1 MSAIKILLVLIL
13 FSGYGYPLPDWIETI
28 INQNKNIKAHQD
40 ASVLLMLNS
49 CEMKIRS
56 NGSTEAKYRQVIQ
69 ILKKTAIFNYTFFN
83 LPTTKLDNVDSFNA
97 WVIRTDGSE
106 EEINEDVLVSLN
118 LQNSSAYFYDDQLV
132 YGQIP
137 RLGVGTI
144 VTYEYVI
151 IEEGETS
158 LFQEFLFQNQEPVID
173 SRLLVEVPEGWEL
186 NYASLW
192 IKEPNHTPGSRTYL
206 WQINNMDFE
215 PDEPLSPPKSFLEK
229 KVIFNCFEK
238 EDNGGEYFSSWPIA
252 SRWCNEFFID
262 VAEVDDEIET
272 LNNQITSGCNTSEDK
287 LVAIAEF
294 VQDKIRYVAIEIGK
308 NKWIPREASVTCSN
322 RYGDCKD
329 KTALMMA
336 LLSASGINS
345 YPVLVGSDKPIF
357 KSVTSPY
364 QFNHAIIAIP
374 ANQFSSVDNFQNSI
388 FNECILFDPTNQQIE
403 LGEIPPEIC
412 YSGALIGTTKGADLF
427 YLDNIAAKN
436 FMRDFQ
442 AYNEIDSIGNLHCDL
457 KLKYFN
463 ATASMISSTLDNS
476 SHEEQRIFFETLL
489 SDEIPN
495 INILEMEKH
504 KNPDTLIISIKLD
517 SKDFIQRM
525 DSIWVLKAQ
534 LLSIPTI
541 PTIKSKER
549 LFPIWLGGPESYQT
563 ETYWK
568 FPKNFSVISDSISI
582 SSEIENSKS
591 NFRLLVKTNNATVL
605 ANALYEGTLI
615 SKKSYSEVIE
625 YSKKLSTISNSVIV
639 LKKNN

>member
-1 MSAIKILLVLIL
+1 MSTVKILLLSILISL
-13 FSGYGYPLPDWIETI
+13 PCYALPDWVKTAIDE
-28 INQNKNIKAHQD
+28 NKNIKTHPD
-40 ASVLLMLNS
+40 ASVLIMINN
-49 CEMKIRS
+49 CDMQIRS
-56 NGSTEAKYRQVIQ
+56 NGTTRLSFRQVFK
-69 ILKKTAIFNYTFFN
+69 ILKKTAIFDHTFYN
-83 LPTTKLDNVDSFNA
+83 LPTTKLDNVDSFSA

-106 EEINEDVLVSLN
+106 EEIEEDVLVSFH
-118 LQNSSAYFYDDQLV
+118 LQNTSAYFYEEQFV
-132 YGQIP
+132 YGMIP

-144 VTYEYVI
+144 VAYEYDI

-158 LFQEFLFQNQEPVID
+158 LFQEFIFQNQEPVAL
-173 SRLLVEVPEGWEL
+173 SRLKVEVPEGWEL

-192 IKEPNHTPGSRTYL
+192 IDEPNHVEGSRTYF
-206 WQINNMDFE
+206 WQIKNMEFE
-215 PDEPLSPPKSFLEK
+215 PEEPLSPPKSFLEK

-238 EDNGGEYFSSWPIA
+238 DDNSDEYFSSWPDA

-262 VAEVDDEIET
+262 VIQVNDEIET
-272 LNNQITSGCNTSEDK
+272 LNNQITAGCKTSQDK

-308 NKWIPREASVTCSN
+308 NKWIPREASVTCNN

-336 LLSASGINS
+336 LLSASGISS

-374 ANQFSSVDNFQNSI
+374 VNQFSSIDNFQNAI
-388 FNECILFDPTNQQIE
+388 FNECILFDPTNQQIK

-412 YSGALIGTTKGADLF
+412 YSGVLIATAEGSDLI
-427 YLDNIAAKN
+427 YLDNIDLKN
-436 FMRDFQ
+436 FKQDFQ
-442 AYNEIDSIGNLHCDL
+442 AYGEIDSSGNLHCDL

-476 SHEEQRIFFETLL
+476 SNEEQIVFIETLL

-495 INILEMEKH
+495 LNILEMEKH
-504 KNPDTLIISIKLD
+504 KKPDTLIISIKLD

-549 LFPIWLGGPESYQT
+549 LFPIWFGGPESYQA

-582 SSEIENSKS
+582 FAEIENSKS
-591 NFRLLVKTNNATVL
+591 NFRLLVETNSATVL

-615 SKKSYSEVIE
+615 GKKSYSEVIE
-625 YSKKLSTISNSVIV
+625 YSKNLSTIKNSVIV
-639 LKKNN
+639 LKRND